1 MNQFAVLLITLV
13 QVAQLTSG
21 TQYNDCGSTMGSLS
35 EVSVTPC
42 DSSPCILYKGENTR
56 VTVKFTTSRRITTG
70 TFLFSGIID
79 GQEIPFN
86 LTNSYIC
93 PYMRPRCPL
102 RANGT
107 VYTFTYSL
115 PVQASYPSV
124 SLKLETMQAFICH

>member
-1 MNQFAVLLITLV
+1 
-13 QVAQLTSG
+13 
-21 TQYNDCGSTMGSLS
+21 MGSLS

-115 PVQASYPSV
+115 PVQASYPSITLPV
-124 SLKLETMQAFICH
+124 DWKLITNGQTAICARIPISIEWRGQGEDLVA